1 MGWQACW
8 LAVFLAAWLCCNS
21 VVRGQTCSLSSS
33 ITKAPGVV
41 QDRASL
47 SGLYAASMECH
58 WQITSTQANTVVE
71 LTFDLLNLVQYRGSN
86 NDVLLVNLGSSKPGA
101 SIPKGWAAYRRH
113 EVSAGTDDIGMW
125 DYSSSNGDT
134 NVCPATSFDPVTT
147 DLTTGSLLTDPQR
160 NLTWIYFTGAY
171 TPDADNAMTLTSSA
185 SDVYIVFRSLP
196 LYFVLSWRVV
206 PSYCAP
212 ATVLSPRVDVSDTI
226 TTSAS
231 YTVQDNVVGQMQP
244 NITCV
249 WHLQPFRLDA
259 NPDCDAIGETNQPKL
274 CTPSTS
280 TAAYSGS
287 QGKLSTGECLFCT
300 LPPSLPG
307 NSTFIR
313 SENVIN
319 LVAPKSLPMVTWD
332 GDYIEQSC
340 PFNYQCPQGNVC
352 TTTGK
357 CVAVLPDSSPVL
369 GSSSSYRKQCVA
381 TSDCPA
387 FTVCDTDTFQCEAP
401 DSLGLSLTPPSTVCS
416 LVGLT
421 NTSIFLGLTIEVRLR
436 LASAQPSDTIVAYP
450 GLNSLTALAPLV
462 AVPTLTK
469 DTREACIFPF
479 TLPLRDCTAFESYV
493 ATKAYNAAAFVAVAK
508 PYAYAT
514 LDQLVQPC
522 QCNTMPPWNTSNY
535 VITRV
540 NSTAPPSVTV
550 QITYNYI
557 KTQVTAGGPQTNQ
570 CASQCFF
577 IENTIQG
584 PPLTPALP
592 FNSSANATFVSGTTA
607 KRYTMTREF
616 MFQQDA
622 HNIWQVVGTDVAR
635 TERCVVEGPDEA
647 VVATSVS
654 VFSCQTI
661 GGSASDP
668 PSPQPYCVLQN
679 TKKTCLAEQN
689 GCGIENGQV
698 VYTSTGGS
706 FEDGYESS
714 SVTDGVHKCTFN
726 IYPAIHP
733 KALEPFAVLTYVVPK
748 SQLGQGDVLAVTTSI
763 GTSANLIS
771 GSTVRTLMQREAEF
785 TLSTAGDKSGTPGDG
800 FIVEFDTVYSF
811 PTAPTAHFCSNAV
824 TTLSFQDSVVFP
836 TYSFDNSTLVL
847 SPNSISNCDFI
858 LQAANA
864 SAGSV
869 VWVQFLSL
877 ALTSDRIDLFDLN
890 ADSTPSSLLA
900 TITSTSY
907 SVEHSAVHF
916 NGATDYLVS
925 DMPVEVPSS
934 ILFWIQV
941 ASTLTADCT
950 VASACLANNIPKPM
964 KVLGSDNHFPG
975 FNVVL
980 APDTGVLSVQL
991 NTGRSFSL
999 LFDVRLS
1006 SWLHVAIVRRNSDLF
1021 GYIDGTLVPVAS
1033 AATTSNATTTP
1044 TISQGL
1050 LYIGGQPSLPDAT
1063 NIYFSGQLRHVVL
1076 FSEPKTVFEINRQMN
1091 LPCEES
1097 DVSLV
1102 VCYSFQTRLD
1112 LSRFANHLHFHGPS
1126 ILQSSALVLSHNLRK
1141 IFTANSSKVLLR
1153 YSSPTSSATADTF
1166 RLVAWSTF
1174 CVVPC
1179 FGDCDDRGH
1188 CVCRPGTS
1196 GRHCNVTIPPCS
1208 NHVIVPEGSG
1218 TITLPSPS
1226 STVVRDH
1233 HFVPDI
1239 SSRGGF
1245 GALVDC
1251 SWHIQQ
1257 SNSIVMLDMQL
1268 VDLTDDNVI
1277 LSIYDGDRVAPM
1289 YTSAY
1294 NLSAAMAMDR
1304 AAFFSRGQVQYTQAV
1319 IRNISSTVA
1328 LATLWPSTF
1337 NASACSK
1344 VYHVVTFERGKVC
1357 ADASAVGL
1365 SRRLAS
1371 ETIAT
1376 FWWTLSSSAYASVL
1390 TTSQLYF
1397 NSFDQ
1402 NSANITVEYHLRPID
1417 ARSNADTS
1425 PYPAL
1430 FRLRRRIS
1438 SFSTCKDGSDVNLDG
1453 LSGQLAEF
1461 TSVLR
1466 PDLGT
1471 SGYTDQCLVTPLFDY
1486 AGNWAIDASK
1496 LYYGAFRTKFV
1507 LDQVQ
1512 SMPFTMVV
1520 QAEVV
1525 LTTKDQYIFSQENQA
1540 VGSIFLK
1547 FAPTTKASGVWI
1559 FGTVGQNDGVAS
1571 TNPTSFTGESV
1582 HLAITVVSGVWT
1594 YYVNGVRHSTLNTV
1608 TNYQTCVATGRASCQ
1623 LPILTFSDVQNRL
1636 VIGATVSNGQGDGF
1650 WIGTIQRVKVYK
1662 SALSEAIIGC
1672 LAGGSRATVIQST
1685 VVNAVASSTN
1695 STTATLSTIDITTV
1709 TVQAT
1714 SVISRLVREWTL
1726 VRSPCQ
1732 VPPTSLQL
1740 DGNAVAYMLNVPD
1753 VQLSP
1758 SLVWNSF
1765 DDTLA
1770 QLSWRNGSLFSQST
1784 LKRSKRYGFGLTT
1797 ELIVRLLT
1805 EYGNLVENTPYHITR
1820 LYVNSIGPTGAVVS
1834 FTLANVFRSSVD
1846 AKATLVRFNDTWLV
1860 PESIERLV
1868 PPDFG
1873 VVPPVKCISSTN
1885 FTASAGYFS
1894 DGQPTET
1901 SPSVH
1906 DTLCKWE
1913 IQAPPAQTIRLQLDL
1928 FNIDCTEGVLLL
1940 VDLDTAVSTALCGN
1954 LTTRSITVGRNMR
1967 FVFGI
1972 GPATGPQPTKSTGF
1986 YAKYWFSGHNS
1997 TQNTTDFPATYSNW
2011 TLVETSPT
2019 TGTSQCQVDASAAL
2033 SPLYPWQVQS
2043 VSLTSTFNRTCYAT
2057 EMQSPNISQWDVE
2070 SVDYDGGS
2078 PTCLQWEHD
2087 DSMPWT
2093 ATDVQISRTNDLTS
2107 IPPPTL
2113 VTQSSPAL
2121 ELTSHSS
2128 IPLIP
2133 FQSTKSSA
2141 EIRFQSQGRGGRSRV
2156 VVAYSTRKVYY
2167 VAPPSYRPADGSMG
2181 DGSLDAP
2188 FTTAFADLFANVLS
2202 DGDLLRLFPGRYSG
2216 SSYCNLVVTKAVG
2229 VDSIGGPDRTIV
2241 DCLGTFRG
2249 WQLAHV
2255 RGLTTIT
2262 GITFTQCTVCIHV
2275 HTFGESSRILHQV
2288 ASNVH
2293 GAALWISGPTVL
2305 HQCRFVHNTDGIGI
2319 VAVVA
2324 PSASRL
2330 VDCEFELNVG
2340 RSALAILSATVTV
2353 ADSRFLNN
2361 TSIGTEEIVVVTR
2374 YEGTGGANVLGNP
2387 ASATVSNC
2395 TFARNSGAA
2404 ALGLKFSSNAVV
2416 TNCSFL
2422 SNQAGG
2428 ITVFAAMLVFTFNS
2442 AQDNNTTG
2450 LLGTVGGSIT
2460 STWNVFDSNRADYG
2474 GAVFVTAATSF
2485 LSNSAGPDS
2494 STTDFA
2500 TTFTGGAISFQNGAH
2515 IDFKSNL
2522 FRGNSAS
2529 TAGGA
2534 STFPA

>member
-1 MGWQACW
+1 MTEQIEQLDVKLAKWNEMERRVQEDVANVPSVITLNVGGTIFQTAKDTLLRVEGSYFHALLGSGMWNPTPGMGGAYF
-8 LAVFLAAWLCCNS
+8 LDLDPVVFRRVLLFLRTGKVSTDGLNDLELTS
-21 VVRGQTCSLSSS
+21 FKSMMEYFQLHDS

-41 QDRASL
+41 QDRASP

-58 WQITSTQANTVVE
+58 WQISSTQANTVVE

-113 EVSAGTDDIGMW
+113 QVSAGTDDIGAW
-125 DYSSSNGDT
+125 DYTSSNGGT

-307 NSTFIR
+307 NSTFFR

-319 LVAPKSLPMVTWD
+319 FVAPKSLPMVTWD
-332 GDYIEQSC
+332 GDYIEQS
-340 PFNYQCPQGNVC
+340 Y
-352 TTTGK
+352 
-357 CVAVLPDSSPVL
+357 
-369 GSSSSYRKQCVA
+369 
-381 TSDCPA
+381 
-387 FTVCDTDTFQCEAP
+387 
-401 DSLGLSLTPPSTVCS
+401 
-416 LVGLT
+416 
-421 NTSIFLGLTIEVRLR
+421 
-436 LASAQPSDTIVAYP
+436 
-450 GLNSLTALAPLV
+450 SLTALAPLV

-469 DTREACIFPF
+469 DSREACIFPF

-557 KTQVTAGGPQTNQ
+557 KTQVTAGGPQINQ

-668 PSPQPYCVLQN
+668 PYPQPYCVLQN

-714 SVTDGVHKCTFN
+714 SVTDGVHECTFN

-785 TLSTAGDKSGTPGDG
+785 TLSTTGDKSGTPGDG

-907 SVEHSAVHF
+907 SVEHSAVDF

-950 VASACLANNIPKPM
+950 VASACLTNNIPKPM

-980 APDTGVLSVQL
+980 APDTGVLSVQF

-1091 LPCEES
+1091 LPCEAS

-1153 YSSPTSSATADTF
+1153 YSSPTSSATTDTF

-1277 LSIYDGDRVAPM
+1277 LSMYDGDRVAPM

-1430 FRLRRRIS
+1430 FRLRRRTS

-1486 AGNWAIDASK
+1486 TGNWAIDASK

-1512 SMPFTMVV
+1512 SIPFTMVV

-1740 DGNAVAYMLNVPD
+1740 DGNVVAYMLNVPD
-1753 VQLSP
+1753 VQLSS

-1770 QLSWRNGSLFSQST
+1770 QLSWRNGSFFSQST

-1820 LYVNSIGPTGAVVS
+1820 LYVNSVGPTGAVVS

-1860 PESIERLV
+1860 PASIERLV

-1954 LTTRSITVGRNMR
+1954 LTTRSIT
-1967 FVFGI
+1967 
-1972 GPATGPQPTKSTGF
+1972 
-1986 YAKYWFSGHNS
+1986 
-1997 TQNTTDFPATYSNW
+1997 
-2011 TLVETSPT
+2011 
-2019 TGTSQCQVDASAAL
+2019 
-2033 SPLYPWQVQS
+2033 
-2043 VSLTSTFNRTCYAT
+2043 
-2057 EMQSPNISQWDVE
+2057 
-2070 SVDYDGGS
+2070 
-2078 PTCLQWEHD
+2078 
-2087 DSMPWT
+2087 
-2093 ATDVQISRTNDLTS
+2093 
-2107 IPPPTL
+2107 
-2113 VTQSSPAL
+2113 
-2121 ELTSHSS
+2121 LTSHSS

-2288 ASNVH
+2288 AYNVH

-2361 TSIGTEEIVVVTR
+2361 TSTGTEEIVVVTR
-2374 YEGTGGANVLGNP
+2374 YEGTGGANVLGN
-2387 ASATVSNC
+2387 AAYATVSNC

-2428 ITVFAAMLVFTFNS
+2428 ITVFAAMLVFRFNS
-2442 AQDNNTTG
+2442 AQDNNTTS

-2460 STWNVFDSNRADYG
+2460 SSWNVFDSNRADYG

>member
-41 QDRASL
+41 QDRASP

-58 WQITSTQANTVVE
+58 WQISSTQANTVVE

-113 EVSAGTDDIGMW
+113 QVSAGTDDIGAW
-125 DYSSSNGDT
+125 DYTSSNGGT

-307 NSTFIR
+307 NSTFFR

-319 LVAPKSLPMVTWD
+319 FVAPKSLPMVTWD
-332 GDYIEQSC
+332 GDYIEQS
-340 PFNYQCPQGNVC
+340 Y
-352 TTTGK
+352 
-357 CVAVLPDSSPVL
+357 
-369 GSSSSYRKQCVA
+369 
-381 TSDCPA
+381 
-387 FTVCDTDTFQCEAP
+387 
-401 DSLGLSLTPPSTVCS
+401 
-416 LVGLT
+416 
-421 NTSIFLGLTIEVRLR
+421 
-436 LASAQPSDTIVAYP
+436 
-450 GLNSLTALAPLV
+450 SLTALAPLV

-469 DTREACIFPF
+469 DSREACIFPF

-557 KTQVTAGGPQTNQ
+557 KTQVTAGGPQINQ

-668 PSPQPYCVLQN
+668 PYPQPYCVLQN

-714 SVTDGVHKCTFN
+714 SVTDGVHECTFN

-771 GSTVRTLMQREAEF
+771 GSTV
-785 TLSTAGDKSGTPGDG
+785 
-800 FIVEFDTVYSF
+800 
-811 PTAPTAHFCSNAV
+811 
-824 TTLSFQDSVVFP
+824 
-836 TYSFDNSTLVL
+836 
-847 SPNSISNCDFI
+847 SISNCDFI

-907 SVEHSAVHF
+907 SVEHSAVDF

-950 VASACLANNIPKPM
+950 VASACLTNNIPKPM

-980 APDTGVLSVQL
+980 APDTGVLSVQF

-1091 LPCEES
+1091 LPCEAS

-1277 LSIYDGDRVAPM
+1277 LSMYDGDRVAPM

-1430 FRLRRRIS
+1430 FRLRRRTS

-1486 AGNWAIDASK
+1486 TGNWAIDASK
-1496 LYYGAFRTKFV
+1496 LYYGAFRTKFA

-1512 SMPFTMVV
+1512 SIPFTMVV

-1740 DGNAVAYMLNVPD
+1740 DGNVVAYMLNVPD
-1753 VQLSP
+1753 VQLSS

-1770 QLSWRNGSLFSQST
+1770 QLSWRNGSFFSQST

-1820 LYVNSIGPTGAVVS
+1820 LYVNSVGPTGAVVS

-1860 PESIERLV
+1860 PASIERLV

-1997 TQNTTDFPATYSNW
+1997 TQNTTDVPATYSNW

-2078 PTCLQWEHD
+2078 PTCLHWEHD

-2288 ASNVH
+2288 AYNVH

-2361 TSIGTEEIVVVTR
+2361 TSTGTEEIVVVTR
-2374 YEGTGGANVLGNP
+2374 YEGTGGANVLGN
-2387 ASATVSNC
+2387 AAYATVSNC

-2428 ITVFAAMLVFTFNS
+2428 ITVFAAMLVFRFNS
-2442 AQDNNTTG
+2442 AQDNNTTS

-2460 STWNVFDSNRADYG
+2460 SSWNVFDSNRADYG